1 MYKWLI
7 LVGFLKVMVNTKS
20 LANCESPKCDACE
33 FGKGRC
39 QPDKINISNIN
50 PMNEKDFKKDSLMH
64 G

>member
-1 MYKWLI
+1 M
-7 LVGFLKVMVNTKS
+7 MVNTKS